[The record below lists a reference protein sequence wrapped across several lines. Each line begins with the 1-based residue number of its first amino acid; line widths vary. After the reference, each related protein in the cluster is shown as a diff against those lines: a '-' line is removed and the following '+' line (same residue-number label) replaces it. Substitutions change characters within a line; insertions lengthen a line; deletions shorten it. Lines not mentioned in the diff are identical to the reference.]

1 MLILAPRESDF
12 RFFHE
17 SIPLGPEYKPW
28 GLFQIF
34 MKIRGDIKN
43 KRLITG
49 VNDNNDD
56 K

>member
-1 MLILAPRESDF
+1 MNLFPWA
-12 RFFHE
+12 
-17 SIPLGPEYKPW
+17 PEYKPW
-28 GLFQIF
+28 GPYQIF

-49 VNDNNDD
+49 VNDHNDD